1 MRARAVLLAAA
12 ALAGAGCG
20 GGREAGNM
28 SAEEVA
34 AELAAMRIEP
44 GLWELT
50 SEVVDVRAAD
60 LPHEVRARM
69 IGPRSR
75 LRHCITPEQAERPD
89 ANFLAARAGS
99 ECVYR
104 DFTVGGG
111 RVSGR
116 MACPDASAEM
126 RGRYGPQSYDMR
138 MEMAS
143 PMANGATMTLEL
155 RSRGRRIG
163 DCGEETE

>member
-1 MRARAVLLAAA
+1 MT
-12 ALAGAGCG
+12 
-20 GGREAGNM
+20 
-28 SAEEVA
+28 SEEVA

-44 GLWELT
+44 GLWELS
-50 SEVVDVRAAD
+50 SEVVDVRAPD
-60 LPHEVRARM
+60 LPHEVRQRM

-104 DFTVGGG
+104 GFTAEGGEI
-111 RVSGR
+111 SGR
-116 MACPDASAEM
+116 MVCPDAVAHM
-126 RGRYGPQSYDMR
+126 RGRYGPQAYDMR

-143 PMANGATMTLEL
+143 PMGGGATMTLEL

-163 DCGEETE
+163 ECGEDEG